1 MFYGFFFSNLQYRYN
16 TEYLRINKHLL
27 CYTTKHRTSSTFKW
41 EADDSLDMDELRT
54 SQGTSSDSDETE
66 IIQQQDS
73 DTEQVIKS
81 DDSSGEERR
90 SIKSQR
96 LSSDTDEDLIAVRLY
111 YSTVDN
117 TYIASGIRI
126 KPQASITPV
135 RPKLYN
141 AAKKGKQMTKG
152 EQHKRSLTDDL
163 IFQGSGKSMKPVRP
177 TLHDHNAGKAQ
188 TMMSKG
194 GKKTKSAIHNPINQT
209 SSIKAEF
216 FENKLDGEHKKRKSL
231 NDKTIHATIKGDAS
245 GLETLKKNSELEN
258 DSYDEDVPDSWE
270 ELTAFNIET
279 EGDVTQPLTDNV
291 SENVPAQNPKP
302 KVGGQAIKQIPS
314 NEERARI
321 LYERRRQKSKRKKKR
336 ND

>member
-1 MFYGFFFSNLQYRYN
+1 MTPELNRVKKPKNYFAVGNGTPGCDIVDLESIRKEWKGRKKASGRYRRPVFRDHFWK
-16 TEYLRINKHLL
+16 EDFVEDELLRL
-27 CYTTKHRTSSTFKW
+27 T
-41 EADDSLDMDELRT
+41 DDSLDMDELRT

-96 LSSDTDEDLIAVRLY
+96 LSSDTDEDLIAE
-111 YSTVDN
+111 
-117 TYIASGIRI
+117 
-126 KPQASITPV
+126 PQASITPV

-314 NEERARI
+314 NGSVT
-321 LYERRRQKSKRKKKR
+321 K
-336 ND
+336 